1 MIHGF
6 NDPQLTEEREAK
18 EERRERR
25 DTLIERFVPPEDQM
39 WVYTQNKRTNEGS
52 DDNGV

>member
-6 NDPQLTEEREAK
+6 NDPYETEQREAK

-25 DTLIERFVPPEDQM
+25 DTLIERFVPPEHQLWD
-39 WVYTQNKRTNEGS
+39 YTQKGQGDVVTS
-52 DDNGV
+52 VSKD